1 MFLKVLYM
9 LGYLVLS
16 ILLNDYFI
24 FNEVKVIS
32 LLTVQ
37 VLA

>member
-9 LGYLVLS
+9 LGHLVLS
-16 ILLNDYFI
+16 ILINGCII
-24 FNEVKVIS
+24 FNVNNVIPI
-32 LLTVQ
+32 LTVQ